1 MTITQK
7 MAKVKLLAFVYFLV
21 FCAGAL
27 HEPGECLLIAR
38 GRGCAVNNEAIV
50 NNPLSSTT
58 LLSMIISISTNK
70 SICIVCIHSPR
81 KL

>member
-1 MTITQK
+1 
-7 MAKVKLLAFVYFLV
+7 MAKVELLV
-21 FCAGAL
+21 FVCIILLCAGAL
-27 HEPGECLLIAR
+27 LEPGECLLIAR

-58 LLSMIISISTNK
+58 LLSMIISISTNNN
-70 SICIVCIHSPR
+70 ICIVCIHSPR

>member
-1 MTITQK
+1 
-7 MAKVKLLAFVYFLV
+7 MAKVELLV
-21 FCAGAL
+21 FVCIILLCAGAL
-27 HEPGECLLIAR
+27 LEPGECLLIAR

-50 NNPLSSTT
+50 TPLSSTT
-58 LLSMIISISTNK
+58 LLSMIISISTNN